1 MKIVSVTHYFPS
13 KKGGI
18 EAVGNEINR
27 RLASRGHEVEWF
39 ASAPGTDL
47 APTPGLRYR
56 PIPSIDLIERWV
68 GIPFPIWL
76 SRKVYGLRLAILSCD
91 VVHIHD
97 FIYTGSLMAL
107 LWARLAGKPVILT
120 QHIGY
125 IPYKNILMRGLLAFI
140 NQAVGRIALI
150 QATRVVFISNAV
162 ENYFR
167 QFIKFRRE
175 PAYIPN
181 GVDCEIFFP
190 IPDEDRVKLRNDLG
204 VGISG
209 KPVCLFAGRFV
220 EKKGLS
226 LLSQIVARTPIF
238 DWLFAGDGPM
248 NPARWRFSNVRT
260 FEGRQRESLADLYRA
275 ADLLVLPSRGEGFPL
290 VVQEALAC
298 GTPVLVSDE
307 VAEGCVNALPL
318 LYHLPVVGEGV
329 VEKWHDKMLE
339 IFSRYLDVAMDQN
352 ARVSFAKH
360 EWSWEAVVDQ
370 YACLLRPIEK

>member
-1 MKIVSVTHYFPS
+1 MKVVCVTHYFPS
-13 KKGGI
+13 RKGGI
-18 EAVGNEINR
+18 ESVASEINQ
-27 RLASRGHEVEWF
+27 RLAARGHEVEWF
-39 ASAPGTDL
+39 ASAPGPDDAL
-47 APTPGLRYR
+47 TPCLQYR
-56 PIPSIDLIERWV
+56 PIPSIDLIERWL

-76 SRKVYGLRLAILSCD
+76 SRRVYGLRISILSCD

-97 FIYTGSLMAL
+97 FIYPGSLIAL
-107 LWARLAGKPVILT
+107 AWGRLAGKPVILT

-125 IPYKNILMRGLLAFI
+125 IPYKNALMRALLTFI
-140 NQAVGRIALI
+140 NQFVGRIALN

-175 PAYIPN
+175 SAYIPN
-181 GVDCEIFFP
+181 GVDCNIYFP
-190 IPDEDRVKLRNDLG
+190 IPDEDRVKVRNSLG

-209 KPVCLFAGRFV
+209 KPVCLFVGRFV

-226 LLSQIVARTPIF
+226 LLSQVVARTPTF
-238 DWLFAGDGPM
+238 EWLFAGDGPI
-248 NPARWRFSNVRT
+248 NPARWGFSNLRI
-260 FEGRQRESLADLYRA
+260 FKDRQRKSLADLYRA

-318 LYHLPVVGEGV
+318 LYHLPVVGYGV

-352 ARVSFAKH
+352 ARVLFAKH

-370 YACLLRPIEK
+370 YACLYKS